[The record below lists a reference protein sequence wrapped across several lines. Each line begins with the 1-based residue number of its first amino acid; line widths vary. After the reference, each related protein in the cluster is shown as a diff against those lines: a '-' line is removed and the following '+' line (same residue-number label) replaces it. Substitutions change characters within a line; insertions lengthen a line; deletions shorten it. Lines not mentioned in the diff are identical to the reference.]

1 MTNPEPPQDPKQ
13 RFSSRVENYVK
24 YRPGYPPG
32 IITTLRAECG
42 LSPRSLVA
50 DIGSGTGLLA
60 QLFLDLGCAVTGI
73 EPNAEMRAAGER
85 LLAGYP
91 NFTSRDGSAE
101 ATRLPDGSVDFVTAG
116 QAFHWFDPPRA
127 QVEFRRI
134 LKPEGWVAL
143 IWNERRLEATPFM
156 RGYEALLQTYATD
169 YQETNHR
176 TVEEDEKTIPAF
188 FGGAFRVVRFD
199 NVQLFDFEG
208 VRGRLLSS
216 SYTPEAGH
224 PNHEPMLA
232 DLRRLFERCQQ
243 DGTVAFEYDTRMFY
257 GQLGDSLL

>member
-1 MTNPEPPQDPKQ
+1 MDSKE
-13 RFSSRVENYVK
+13 RFTSRVENYVK
-24 YRPGYPPG
+24 YRPGYPAA
-32 IITTLRAECG
+32 ILDVLKAECG
-42 LSPRSLVA
+42 LTPGAFIA
-50 DIGSGTGLLA
+50 DVGSGTGLLA
-60 QLFLDLGCAVTGI
+60 RVFLDLGCHVFGI
-73 EPNAEMRAAGER
+73 EPNAEMRAAGEH
-85 LLAGYP
+85 LLAEYRL
-91 NFTSRDGSAE
+91 FDSRDGSAE
-101 ATRLPDGSVDFVTAG
+101 ATGLPTASVHFVTAG

-127 QVEFRRI
+127 QEEFRRI

-188 FGGAFRVVRFD
+188 FGGVFRVVRFD